1 MNTVCQTLTLL
12 HMQMTLFCWLLLG
25 ELEGAVEQDREDL
38 LKLGLKLNINKSKCI
53 IFQ

>member
-12 HMQMTLFCWLLLG
+12 HMQMTFCWLLLG
-25 ELEGAVEQDREDL
+25 ELEVAVEQDREDL